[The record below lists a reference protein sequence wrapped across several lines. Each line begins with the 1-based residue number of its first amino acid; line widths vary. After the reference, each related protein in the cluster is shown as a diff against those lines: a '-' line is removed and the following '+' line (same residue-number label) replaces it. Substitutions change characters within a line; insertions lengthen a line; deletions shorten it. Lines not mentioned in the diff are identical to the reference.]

1 MFWVMRYSSSLL
13 TLSIL
18 IHVCSKSIGPPL
30 RSTWWAP
37 INYFR
42 YKSRRKAF
50 TKASKKWSDED
61 GKKSIERDLEKMKK
75 YCKVI
80 RVLVHTQ
87 QKLIRL
93 KQKRA
98 HLMELQVNGGTVAD
112 KVDWAKDNLEQ
123 KVSVSSVF
131 GQNEMIDVIGV
142 TKGKG
147 FRGT

>member
-1 MFWVMRYSSSLL
+1 
-13 TLSIL
+13 
-18 IHVCSKSIGPPL
+18 
-30 RSTWWAP
+30 
-37 INYFR
+37 
-42 YKSRRKAF
+42 
-50 TKASKKWSDED
+50 
-61 GKKSIERDLEKMKK
+61 MKK

-87 QKLIRL
+87 QKLIKL

-123 KVSVSSVF
+123 KVSINSVF
-131 GQNEMIDVIGV
+131 GQDEMIDVIGV